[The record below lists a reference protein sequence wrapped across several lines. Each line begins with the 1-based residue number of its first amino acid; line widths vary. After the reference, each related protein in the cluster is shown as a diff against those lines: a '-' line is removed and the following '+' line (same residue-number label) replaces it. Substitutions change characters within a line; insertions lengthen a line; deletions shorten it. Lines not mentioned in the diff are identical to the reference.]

1 MLISSSAIVLSKVR
15 YQDND
20 LIIKC
25 LTRDLGVVSYMI
37 KNISV
42 SKKSKNKFAFFQ
54 LLNILDLETNF
65 NQNRSI
71 QYIKDLKVKYNFI
84 SLHTN
89 IYKSSVV
96 MFLSEILSNIIQSET
111 KDVELFDF
119 IEKSLVWYD
128 KSEESSTFYLIF
140 LMEITHYLG
149 FYPDCTN
156 MHYEYFNLEE
166 GIFENSK
173 NSKYVI
179 KGNSLVLFKRILGI
193 KFDSNKLP
201 FIDKLNKKDILKNI
215 LIYYKLHVDG
225 FKDPK
230 SLKVLNQI
238 FAD

>member
-15 YQDND
+15 YRDND

-25 LTRDLGVVSYMI
+25 FTRDLGVVSYI
-37 KNISV
+37 VKNISV

-54 LLNILDLETNF
+54 LLNIIDLETNF
-65 NQNRSI
+65 NPNRSI
-71 QYIKDLKVKYNFI
+71 QYIKDLKIKYSFK

-96 MFLSEILSNIIQSET
+96 MFLSEILSTIIHNEIE
-111 KDVELFDF
+111 DIELFDF
-119 IEKSLVWYD
+119 IENSLIWYD
-128 KSEESSTFYLIF
+128 QFEDSSAFYLIF
-140 LMEITHYLG
+140 LMKITNYLG

-156 MHYEYFNLEE
+156 MHYNYFNLEE
-166 GIFENSK
+166 GLFENSI

-179 KGNSLVLFKRILGI
+179 SGDSLVSFKIILGI
-193 KFDSNKLP
+193 KFDGNKLP
-201 FIDKLNKKDILKNI
+201 FIDKHKKKDILKNI

>member
-1 MLISSSAIVLSKVR
+1 MIVSTSAIILSKVR

-20 LIIKC
+20 LIVKC
-25 LTRDLGVVSYMI
+25 LTRDLGVVSYMV
-37 KNISV
+37 KNIST

-54 LLNILDLETNF
+54 LLNILDLESNY
-65 NQNRSI
+65 NPNRSI
-71 QYIKDLKVKYNFI
+71 QYIKDLKIRYNFT

-96 MFLSEILSNIIQSET
+96 MFLSEILSNIIHNES
-111 KDVELFDF
+111 KDLELFDF
-119 IEKSLVWYD
+119 IEESFIWYD
-128 KSEESSTFYLIF
+128 KSEDSSSFYLIF
-140 LMEITHYLG
+140 LMKITHYLG

-156 MHYEYFNLEE
+156 MSYNYFNLEE
-166 GIFENSK
+166 GLFETSK

-179 KGNSLVLFKRILGI
+179 QGDSLVLFKTILGI

-201 FIDKLNKKDILKNI
+201 FIDKINKKDILKNI
-215 LIYYKLHVDG
+215 LIYFKLHVDG

-230 SLKVLNQI
+230 SLIVLNQI

>member
-1 MLISSSAIVLSKVR
+1 MLISSPGIILSKVR

-20 LIIKC
+20 LIVKC

-37 KNISV
+37 KNISM

-54 LLNILDLETNF
+54 LLNILDLETNY
-65 NQNRSI
+65 NPNRSI
-71 QYIKDLKVKYNFI
+71 QYIKDLKVKYNFT

-96 MFLSEILSNIIQSET
+96 MFLSEILSNIIHIET
-111 KDVELFDF
+111 KDMELFNF
-119 IEKSLVWYD
+119 IEKSLIWYD
-128 KSEESSTFYLIF
+128 KSEDSSTFYLIF
-140 LMEITHYLG
+140 LMKITHYLG

-156 MHYEYFNLEE
+156 MSYNYFNLEE
-166 GIFENSK
+166 GLFESSK
-173 NSKYVI
+173 NSQYVI
-179 KGNSLVLFKRILGI
+179 EGSSLVLFKTILGI

-201 FIDKLNKKDILKNI
+201 FIDKTNKKDILKNI
-215 LIYYKLHVDG
+215 LIYFKLHVDG

>member
-1 MLISSSAIVLSKVR
+1 MLISSPAIILSKVR

-20 LIIKC
+20 LIVKC

-37 KNISV
+37 KNISM

-54 LLNILDLETNF
+54 LLNILDLETNY
-65 NQNRSI
+65 NPNRSI
-71 QYIKDLKVKYNFI
+71 QYIKDLKVKYNFT

-96 MFLSEILSNIIQSET
+96 MFLSEILSNIIHIET
-111 KDVELFDF
+111 KDMELFDF
-119 IEKSLVWYD
+119 IEKSLIWYD
-128 KSEESSTFYLIF
+128 KSEDSSTFYLIF
-140 LMEITHYLG
+140 LMKITHYLG

-156 MHYEYFNLEE
+156 MSYNYFNLEE
-166 GIFENSK
+166 GLFESSK
-173 NSKYVI
+173 NSQYVI
-179 KGNSLVLFKRILGI
+179 EGSSLVLFKTILGI

-201 FIDKLNKKDILKNI
+201 FIDKTNKKDILKNI
-215 LIYYKLHVDG
+215 LIYFKLHVDG

-238 FAD
+238 FAN

>member
-1 MLISSSAIVLSKVR
+1 MIISTSAIILSKVR
-15 YQDND
+15 YKDND
-20 LIIKC
+20 LIVKC

-37 KNISV
+37 KNIST

-54 LLNILDLETNF
+54 LLNILDLESNY
-65 NQNRSI
+65 NPNRHI
-71 QYIKDLKVKYNFI
+71 QYIKDLKVSYNFT

-96 MFLSEILSNIIQSET
+96 MFLSEILSNIIHIET
-111 KDVELFDF
+111 KDMDLFDF
-119 IEKSLVWYD
+119 IEKSLIWYD
-128 KSEESSTFYLIF
+128 KSEDSSTFYLIF
-140 LMEITHYLG
+140 LMKITHYLG

-156 MHYEYFNLEE
+156 MNYNYFNLEE
-166 GIFENSK
+166 GLFESSK
-173 NSKYVI
+173 NSQYVI
-179 KGNSLVLFKRILGI
+179 QGSSLVLFKTILGI

-201 FIDKLNKKDILKNI
+201 FIDKINKKDILKNI
-215 LIYYKLHVDG
+215 LIYFKLHVDG

>member
-1 MLISSSAIVLSKVR
+1 MLISSPAIILSKVR

-20 LIIKC
+20 LIVKC

-37 KNISV
+37 KNISM

-54 LLNILDLETNF
+54 LLNILDLETNY
-65 NQNRSI
+65 NSNRSI
-71 QYIKDLKVKYNFI
+71 QYIKDLKVKYNFT

-96 MFLSEILSNIIQSET
+96 MFLSEILSNIIHVET
-111 KDVELFDF
+111 KDMELFDF
-119 IEKSLVWYD
+119 IEKSLIWYD
-128 KSEESSTFYLIF
+128 KSEDSSTFYLIF
-140 LMEITHYLG
+140 LMKITHYLG

-156 MHYEYFNLEE
+156 INYNYFNLEE
-166 GIFENSK
+166 GLFESSK
-173 NSKYVI
+173 NSQYVI
-179 KGNSLVLFKRILGI
+179 EGSSLVLFKTILGI

-201 FIDKLNKKDILKNI
+201 FIDKTNKKDILKNI
-215 LIYYKLHVDG
+215 LTYFKLHVDG
-225 FKDPK
+225 FKDLK

>member
-1 MLISSSAIVLSKVR
+1 MLVSSSAIVLSKVR

-25 LTRDLGVVSYMI
+25 LTRDLGVVTYMV

-65 NQNRSI
+65 NPNRSI
-71 QYIKDLKVKYNFI
+71 QYIKDLKIKYSFK

-96 MFLSEILSNIIQSET
+96 MFLSEILSTIIHNEI
-111 KDVELFDF
+111 KDIELFDF
-119 IEKSLVWYD
+119 IESSLIWYD
-128 KSEESSTFYLIF
+128 KSEESSAFYLIF
-140 LMEITHYLG
+140 LMQMTDYLG

-156 MHYEYFNLEE
+156 MHYNYFNLEE
-166 GIFENSK
+166 GLFENSK

-179 KGNSLVLFKRILGI
+179 KGSSLVLFKTILGI

-201 FIDKLNKKDILKNI
+201 FIDKTNKKDILKNI
-215 LIYYKLHVDG
+215 LIYFKLHVDG

>member
-1 MLISSSAIVLSKVR
+1 MLISSPAIILSKVR

-20 LIIKC
+20 LIVKC

-37 KNISV
+37 KNISM

-54 LLNILDLETNF
+54 LLNILDLETNY
-65 NQNRSI
+65 NPNRSI
-71 QYIKDLKVKYNFI
+71 QYIKDLKVKYNFT

-96 MFLSEILSNIIQSET
+96 MFLSEILSNIIHIET
-111 KDVELFDF
+111 KDMDLFDF
-119 IEKSLVWYD
+119 IEKSLIWYD
-128 KSEESSTFYLIF
+128 KSEDSSTFYLIF
-140 LMEITHYLG
+140 LMKITHYLG

-156 MHYEYFNLEE
+156 MSYNYFNLEE
-166 GIFENSK
+166 GLFESSK
-173 NSKYVI
+173 NSQYVI
-179 KGNSLVLFKRILGI
+179 EGSSLALFKTILGI

-201 FIDKLNKKDILKNI
+201 FIDKTNKKDILKNI
-215 LIYYKLHVDG
+215 LIYFKLHVDG

>member
-1 MLISSSAIVLSKVR
+1 MLVSSSAIVLSKVR

-25 LTRDLGVVSYMI
+25 LTRDLGVVSYMV

-54 LLNILDLETNF
+54 LLNILDLETNY
-65 NQNRSI
+65 NPNRSI
-71 QYIKDLKVKYNFI
+71 QYIKDLKIKYSFK

-96 MFLSEILSNIIQSET
+96 MFLSEILSTIIHNEIE
-111 KDVELFDF
+111 DVELFDF
-119 IEKSLVWYD
+119 IEDSLIWYD
-128 KSEESSTFYLIF
+128 QSKDSSAFYLIF
-140 LMEITHYLG
+140 LMKITNYLG

-156 MHYEYFNLEE
+156 MDYNYFNLEE
-166 GIFENSK
+166 GLFENSK

-179 KGNSLVLFKRILGI
+179 SGDDLVLFKTILGI

-201 FIDKLNKKDILKNI
+201 FIDKLKKKYILKNI

>member
-1 MLISSSAIVLSKVR
+1 MLISSPGIILSKVR

-20 LIIKC
+20 LIVKC

-37 KNISV
+37 KNISM

-54 LLNILDLETNF
+54 LLNILDLETNY
-65 NQNRSI
+65 NPNRSI
-71 QYIKDLKVKYNFI
+71 QYIKDLKVKYNFT

-96 MFLSEILSNIIQSET
+96 MFLSEILSNIIHIET
-111 KDVELFDF
+111 KDMELFDF
-119 IEKSLVWYD
+119 IEKSLIWYD
-128 KSEESSTFYLIF
+128 KSEDSSTFYLIF
-140 LMEITHYLG
+140 LMKITHYLG

-156 MHYEYFNLEE
+156 MSYNYFNLEE
-166 GIFENSK
+166 GLFESSK
-173 NSKYVI
+173 NSQYVI
-179 KGNSLVLFKRILGI
+179 EGSSLVLFKTILGI
-193 KFDSNKLP
+193 KFDGNRLP
-201 FIDKLNKKDILKNI
+201 FIDKTNKKDILKNI
-215 LIYYKLHVDG
+215 LIYFKLHVDG

>member
-15 YQDND
+15 YLDND

-25 LTRDLGVVSYMI
+25 FTRDLGVVSYMV

-54 LLNILDLETNF
+54 LLNIIDLETNF
-65 NQNRSI
+65 NPNRSI
-71 QYIKDLKVKYNFI
+71 QYIKDLKIKYSFK

-96 MFLSEILSNIIQSET
+96 MFLSEILSTIIHNEIE
-111 KDVELFDF
+111 DVELFDF
-119 IEKSLVWYD
+119 IEASLIWYD
-128 KSEESSTFYLIF
+128 QSEDSSAFYLIF
-140 LMEITHYLG
+140 LMKITNYLG

-156 MHYEYFNLEE
+156 MNYNYFNLEE
-166 GIFENSK
+166 GLFENSK

-179 KGNSLVLFKRILGI
+179 SGDDLVLFKTILGI

-201 FIDKLNKKDILKNI
+201 FIDKLKKKDILKNI

-225 FKDPK
+225 FKDQK
-230 SLKVLNQI
+230 Y
-238 FAD
+238 

>member
-1 MLISSSAIVLSKVR
+1 MIISTSAIILSKVR

-20 LIIKC
+20 LIVKC

-37 KNISV
+37 KNIST
-42 SKKSKNKFAFFQ
+42 SKKSRNKFAFFQ
-54 LLNILDLETNF
+54 LLNILDLESNY
-65 NQNRSI
+65 NPNRPI
-71 QYIKDLKVKYNFI
+71 QYIKDLKVSYNFT

-96 MFLSEILSNIIQSET
+96 MFLSEILSNIIHNES
-111 KDVELFDF
+111 KDLELFDF
-119 IEKSLVWYD
+119 IEESFIWYD
-128 KSEESSTFYLIF
+128 KSDDSSSFYLIF
-140 LMEITHYLG
+140 LMQITHYLG
-149 FYPDCTN
+149 FYPDCSN
-156 MHYEYFNLEE
+156 MSYNYFNLEE
-166 GIFENSK
+166 GLFETSK

-179 KGNSLVLFKRILGI
+179 EGDSLVLFKTILGI

-201 FIDKLNKKDILKNI
+201 FIDKINKKDILKNI
-215 LIYYKLHVDG
+215 LIYFKLHVDG

>member
-1 MLISSSAIVLSKVR
+1 MLISSPGIILSKVR

-20 LIIKC
+20 LIVKC

-37 KNISV
+37 KNISM

-54 LLNILDLETNF
+54 LLNILDLETNY
-65 NQNRSI
+65 NPNRSI
-71 QYIKDLKVKYNFI
+71 QYIKDLKVKYNFT

-96 MFLSEILSNIIQSET
+96 MFLSEILSNIIHIET
-111 KDVELFDF
+111 KDMELFDF
-119 IEKSLVWYD
+119 IEKSLIWYD
-128 KSEESSTFYLIF
+128 KSEDSSTFYLIF
-140 LMEITHYLG
+140 LMKMTHYLG

-156 MHYEYFNLEE
+156 MSYNYFNLEE
-166 GIFENSK
+166 GLFESSK
-173 NSKYVI
+173 NSQYVI
-179 KGNSLVLFKRILGI
+179 EGSSLVLFKTILGI

-201 FIDKLNKKDILKNI
+201 FIDKTNKKDILKNI
-215 LIYYKLHVDG
+215 LIYFKLHVDG

>member
-1 MLISSSAIVLSKVR
+1 MLVSSSAIVLSKVR

-25 LTRDLGVVSYMI
+25 LTRDLGVVSYMV

-42 SKKSKNKFAFFQ
+42 TKKSKNKFAFFQ

-65 NQNRSI
+65 NPNRSI
-71 QYIKDLKVKYNFI
+71 QYIKDLKIKYSFK

-96 MFLSEILSNIIQSET
+96 MFLSEILSTIIHNEI
-111 KDVELFDF
+111 KDIELFDF
-119 IEKSLVWYD
+119 IESSLIWYD

-140 LMEITHYLG
+140 LMQMTDYLG

-156 MHYEYFNLEE
+156 MHYNYFNLEE
-166 GIFENSK
+166 GLFENSK

-179 KGNSLVLFKRILGI
+179 KGGSLVLFKTILGI

-201 FIDKLNKKDILKNI
+201 FIDKMKKTDILKNI
-215 LIYYKLHVDG
+215 I
-225 FKDPK
+225 
-230 SLKVLNQI
+230 I
-238 FAD
+238 

>member
-1 MLISSSAIVLSKVR
+1 MLISSPGIILSKVR

-20 LIIKC
+20 LIVKC

-37 KNISV
+37 KNISM

-54 LLNILDLETNF
+54 LLNILDLETNY
-65 NQNRSI
+65 NSNRSI
-71 QYIKDLKVKYNFI
+71 QYIKDLKVKYNFT

-96 MFLSEILSNIIQSET
+96 MFLSEILSNIIHVET
-111 KDVELFDF
+111 KDMELFDF
-119 IEKSLVWYD
+119 IEKSLIWYD
-128 KSEESSTFYLIF
+128 KSEDSSTFYLIF
-140 LMEITHYLG
+140 LMKITHYLG

-156 MHYEYFNLEE
+156 MSYNYFNLEE
-166 GIFENSK
+166 GLFESSK
-173 NSKYVI
+173 NSQYVI
-179 KGNSLVLFKRILGI
+179 EGSSLVLFKTILGI

-201 FIDKLNKKDILKNI
+201 FIDKTNKKDILKNI
-215 LIYYKLHVDG
+215 LTYFKLHVDG
-225 FKDPK
+225 FKDLK

>member
-1 MLISSSAIVLSKVR
+1 MLISSPAIILSKVR

-20 LIIKC
+20 LIVKC

-37 KNISV
+37 KNISM

-54 LLNILDLETNF
+54 LLNILDLETNY
-65 NQNRSI
+65 NSNRSI
-71 QYIKDLKVKYNFI
+71 QYIKDLKVKYNFT

-96 MFLSEILSNIIQSET
+96 MFLSEILSNIIHVET
-111 KDVELFDF
+111 KDMELFDF
-119 IEKSLVWYD
+119 IEKSLIWYD
-128 KSEESSTFYLIF
+128 KSEDSSTFYLIF
-140 LMEITHYLG
+140 LMKITHYLG

-156 MHYEYFNLEE
+156 MSYNYFNLEE
-166 GIFENSK
+166 GLFESSK
-173 NSKYVI
+173 NSQYVI
-179 KGNSLVLFKRILGI
+179 EGSSLVLFKMILGI

-201 FIDKLNKKDILKNI
+201 FIDKTNKKDILKNI
-215 LIYYKLHVDG
+215 LTYFKLHVDG
-225 FKDPK
+225 FKDLK

>member
-1 MLISSSAIVLSKVR
+1 MLISSPAIILSKVR

-20 LIIKC
+20 LIVKC

-37 KNISV
+37 KNISM

-54 LLNILDLETNF
+54 LLNILDLETNY
-65 NQNRSI
+65 NSNRSI
-71 QYIKDLKVKYNFI
+71 QYIKDLKVKYNFT

-96 MFLSEILSNIIQSET
+96 MFLSEILSNIIHVET
-111 KDVELFDF
+111 KDMELFDF
-119 IEKSLVWYD
+119 IEKSLIWYD
-128 KSEESSTFYLIF
+128 KSEDSSTFYLIF
-140 LMEITHYLG
+140 LMKITHYLG

-156 MHYEYFNLEE
+156 MNYNYFNLEE
-166 GIFENSK
+166 GLFESSK
-173 NSKYVI
+173 NSQYVI
-179 KGNSLVLFKRILGI
+179 EGSSLVLFKTILGI

-201 FIDKLNKKDILKNI
+201 FIDKIKKKDILKNI
-215 LIYYKLHVDG
+215 IIYYKLHVDG
-225 FKDPK
+225 FKEPK

>member
-1 MLISSSAIVLSKVR
+1 MLVSSSAIVLSKVR

-25 LTRDLGVVSYMI
+25 LTRDLGVVTYMV

-65 NQNRSI
+65 NPNRSI
-71 QYIKDLKVKYNFI
+71 QYIKDLKIKYTFK

-96 MFLSEILSNIIQSET
+96 MFLSEILSTIIHNEI
-111 KDVELFDF
+111 KDIELFDF
-119 IEKSLVWYD
+119 IESSLIWYD
-128 KSEESSTFYLIF
+128 KSEESSAFYLIF
-140 LMEITHYLG
+140 LMQMTDYLG

-156 MHYEYFNLEE
+156 MHYNYFNLEE
-166 GIFENSK
+166 GLFENSK

-179 KGNSLVLFKRILGI
+179 KGSSLVLFKTILGI
-193 KFDSNKLP
+193 KFDSNRLP
-201 FIDKLNKKDILKNI
+201 FIDKIKTVSYTHLTLPT
-215 LIYYKLHVDG
+215 IYSV
-225 FKDPK
+225 
-230 SLKVLNQI
+230 
-238 FAD
+238 

>member
-25 LTRDLGVVSYMI
+25 FTRDLGVVSYMV

-42 SKKSKNKFAFFQ
+42 SKKSKNRFAFFQ
-54 LLNILDLETNF
+54 LLNIIDLETNF
-65 NQNRSI
+65 NPNRSI
-71 QYIKDLKVKYNFI
+71 QYIKDLKIKYSFK
-84 SLHTN
+84 SLNTN

-96 MFLSEILSNIIQSET
+96 MFLSEILSTIIHNEIE
-111 KDVELFDF
+111 DVELFDF
-119 IEKSLVWYD
+119 IEDSLIWYD
-128 KSEESSTFYLIF
+128 QSEDSSAFYLIF
-140 LMEITHYLG
+140 LMKITNYLG

-156 MHYEYFNLEE
+156 MDYNYFNLEE
-166 GIFENSK
+166 GLFENSK

-179 KGNSLVLFKRILGI
+179 SGDDLVLFKTILGI

-201 FIDKLNKKDILKNI
+201 FIDKLKKKDILKNI

>member
-1 MLISSSAIVLSKVR
+1 MLVSSSAIVLSKVR

-25 LTRDLGVVSYMI
+25 LTRDLGVVTYMV

-65 NQNRSI
+65 NPNRSI
-71 QYIKDLKVKYNFI
+71 QYIKDLKIKYNFK

-96 MFLSEILSNIIQSET
+96 MFLSEILSTIIHNEI
-111 KDVELFDF
+111 KDIELFDF
-119 IEKSLVWYD
+119 IESSLIWYD
-128 KSEESSTFYLIF
+128 KSEESSAFYLIF
-140 LMEITHYLG
+140 LMQMTDYLG

-156 MHYEYFNLEE
+156 MHYNYFNLEE
-166 GIFENSK
+166 GLFENSK

-179 KGNSLVLFKRILGI
+179 KGSSLVLFKTILGI

-201 FIDKLNKKDILKNI
+201 FIDKIKKKDILKNI
-215 LIYYKLHVDG
+215 IIYYKLHVDG

-238 FAD
+238 FVD

>member
-1 MLISSSAIVLSKVR
+1 MIVSTSAIILSKVR

-20 LIIKC
+20 LIVKC
-25 LTRDLGVVSYMI
+25 LTRDLGVISYMV
-37 KNISV
+37 KNIST
-42 SKKSKNKFAFFQ
+42 SKNSKNKFAFFQ
-54 LLNILDLETNF
+54 LLNILDLESNY
-65 NQNRSI
+65 NPNRSI
-71 QYIKDLKVKYNFI
+71 QYIKDLKIRYNFT

-96 MFLSEILSNIIQSET
+96 MFLSEILSNIIHNES
-111 KDVELFDF
+111 KDLELFDF
-119 IEKSLVWYD
+119 IEESFIWYD
-128 KSEESSTFYLIF
+128 KSEDSSSFYLIF
-140 LMEITHYLG
+140 LMKITHYLG

-156 MHYEYFNLEE
+156 MSYNYFNLEE
-166 GIFENSK
+166 GLFETSK

-179 KGNSLVLFKRILGI
+179 QGDSLVLFKTILGI

-201 FIDKLNKKDILKNI
+201 FIDKINKKDILKNI
-215 LIYYKLHVDG
+215 LIYFKLHVDG

>member
-1 MLISSSAIVLSKVR
+1 MLISSPAIILSKVR

-20 LIIKC
+20 LIVKC

-37 KNISV
+37 KNISM

-54 LLNILDLETNF
+54 LLNILDLETNY
-65 NQNRSI
+65 NPNRSI
-71 QYIKDLKVKYNFI
+71 QYIKDLKVKYNFT

-96 MFLSEILSNIIQSET
+96 MFLSEILSNIIHIET
-111 KDVELFDF
+111 KDMDLFDF
-119 IEKSLVWYD
+119 IEKSLIWYD
-128 KSEESSTFYLIF
+128 KSEDSSTFYLIF
-140 LMEITHYLG
+140 LMKITHYLG

-156 MHYEYFNLEE
+156 MSYNYFNLEE
-166 GIFENSK
+166 GLFESSK
-173 NSKYVI
+173 NSQYVI
-179 KGNSLVLFKRILGI
+179 EGSSLVLFKTILGI

-201 FIDKLNKKDILKNI
+201 FIDKTNKKDILKNI
-215 LIYYKLHVDG
+215 LTYFKLHVDG
-225 FKDPK
+225 FKDLK

>member
-1 MLISSSAIVLSKVR
+1 MLISSPAIILSKVR

-20 LIIKC
+20 LIVKC

-37 KNISV
+37 KNISM

-54 LLNILDLETNF
+54 LLNILDLETNY
-65 NQNRSI
+65 NSNRSI
-71 QYIKDLKVKYNFI
+71 QYIKDLKVKYNFT

-96 MFLSEILSNIIQSET
+96 MFLSEILSNIIHVET
-111 KDVELFDF
+111 KDMELFDF
-119 IEKSLVWYD
+119 IEKSLIWYD
-128 KSEESSTFYLIF
+128 KSEDSSTFYLIF
-140 LMEITHYLG
+140 LMKITHYLG

-156 MHYEYFNLEE
+156 MNYNYFNLEE
-166 GIFENSK
+166 GLFESSK
-173 NSKYVI
+173 NSQYVI
-179 KGNSLVLFKRILGI
+179 EGSSLVLFKTILGI

-201 FIDKLNKKDILKNI
+201 FIDKTNKKDILKNI
-215 LIYYKLHVDG
+215 LIYFKLHVDG
-225 FKDPK
+225 FKDLK

>member
-1 MLISSSAIVLSKVR
+1 MLVSSSAIVLSKVR

-25 LTRDLGVVSYMI
+25 LTRDLGVVTYMV

-65 NQNRSI
+65 NPNRSI
-71 QYIKDLKVKYNFI
+71 QYIKDLKIKYSFK

-96 MFLSEILSNIIQSET
+96 MFLSEILSAIIHNEI

-119 IEKSLVWYD
+119 IESSLIWYD
-128 KSEESSTFYLIF
+128 KSEDSSTFYLIF
-140 LMEITHYLG
+140 LMEMTDYLG

-156 MHYEYFNLEE
+156 MHYNYFNLEE
-166 GIFENSK
+166 GLFENSK

-179 KGNSLVLFKRILGI
+179 KGSSLVLFKIILGI
-193 KFDSNKLP
+193 KKRPLRDNADAAIRFSFLHILLFCLREWNFDFSQTVTS
-201 FIDKLNKKDILKNI
+201 KK
-215 LIYYKLHVDG
+215 
-225 FKDPK
+225 
-230 SLKVLNQI
+230 
-238 FAD
+238 

>member
-1 MLISSSAIVLSKVR
+1 MLISSPAIILSKVR

-20 LIIKC
+20 LIVKC

-37 KNISV
+37 KNISM

-54 LLNILDLETNF
+54 LLNILDLETNY
-65 NQNRSI
+65 NSNRSI
-71 QYIKDLKVKYNFI
+71 QYIKDLKVKYNFT

-96 MFLSEILSNIIQSET
+96 MFLSEILSNIIHVET
-111 KDVELFDF
+111 KDMELFDF
-119 IEKSLVWYD
+119 IEKSLIWYD
-128 KSEESSTFYLIF
+128 KSEDSSTFYLIF
-140 LMEITHYLG
+140 LMKITHYLG

-156 MHYEYFNLEE
+156 MNYNYFNLEE
-166 GIFENSK
+166 GLFESSK
-173 NSKYVI
+173 NSQYVI
-179 KGNSLVLFKRILGI
+179 EGSSLVLFKTILGI

-201 FIDKLNKKDILKNI
+201 FIDKTNKKDILKNI
-215 LIYYKLHVDG
+215 LTYFKLHVDG
-225 FKDPK
+225 FKDLK

>member
-1 MLISSSAIVLSKVR
+1 MLVSSSAIVLSKVR

-25 LTRDLGVVSYMI
+25 LTRDLGVVTYMV

-65 NQNRSI
+65 NPNRSI
-71 QYIKDLKVKYNFI
+71 QYIKDLKIKYSFK

-96 MFLSEILSNIIQSET
+96 MFLSEILSTIIHNEI
-111 KDVELFDF
+111 KDIELFDF
-119 IEKSLVWYD
+119 IESSLIWYD
-128 KSEESSTFYLIF
+128 KSEESSAFYLIF
-140 LMEITHYLG
+140 LMQMTDYLG

-156 MHYEYFNLEE
+156 THYNYFNLEE
-166 GIFENSK
+166 GLFENSK

-179 KGNSLVLFKRILGI
+179 KGSSLVLFKTILGI

-201 FIDKLNKKDILKNI
+201 FIDKIKKKDILKNI
-215 LIYYKLHVDG
+215 IIYYKLHVDG
-225 FKDPK
+225 FKEPK

>member
-1 MLISSSAIVLSKVR
+1 MLISSPGIILSKVR

-20 LIIKC
+20 LIVKC

-37 KNISV
+37 KNISM

-54 LLNILDLETNF
+54 LLNILDLETNY
-65 NQNRSI
+65 NPNRSI
-71 QYIKDLKVKYNFI
+71 QYIKDLKVKYNFT

-96 MFLSEILSNIIQSET
+96 MFLSEILSNIIHIET
-111 KDVELFDF
+111 KDMELFDF
-119 IEKSLVWYD
+119 IEKSLIWYD
-128 KSEESSTFYLIF
+128 KSEDSSTFYLIF
-140 LMEITHYLG
+140 LMKITHYLG

-156 MHYEYFNLEE
+156 MSYNYFNLEE
-166 GIFENSK
+166 GLFESSK
-173 NSKYVI
+173 NSQYVI
-179 KGNSLVLFKRILGI
+179 EGSSLVLFKTILGI
-193 KFDSNKLP
+193 KFDTNKLP
-201 FIDKLNKKDILKNI
+201 FIDKTNKKDILKNI
-215 LIYYKLHVDG
+215 LIYFKLHVDG

>member
-1 MLISSSAIVLSKVR
+1 MLISSPAIILSKVR

-20 LIIKC
+20 LIVKC

-37 KNISV
+37 KNISM

-54 LLNILDLETNF
+54 LLNILDLETNY
-65 NQNRSI
+65 NPNRSI
-71 QYIKDLKVKYNFI
+71 QYIKDLKVKYNFT

-96 MFLSEILSNIIQSET
+96 MFLSEILSNIIHIET
-111 KDVELFDF
+111 KDMELFDF
-119 IEKSLVWYD
+119 IEKSLIWYD
-128 KSEESSTFYLIF
+128 KSEDSSTFYLIF
-140 LMEITHYLG
+140 LMKITNYLG

-156 MHYEYFNLEE
+156 MSYNYFNLEE
-166 GIFENSK
+166 GLFESSK
-173 NSKYVI
+173 NSQYVI
-179 KGNSLVLFKRILGI
+179 EGSSLVLFKTILGI
-193 KFDSNKLP
+193 KFDTNKLP
-201 FIDKLNKKDILKNI
+201 FIDKTNKKDILKNI
-215 LIYYKLHVDG
+215 LIYFKLHVDG

>member
-1 MLISSSAIVLSKVR
+1 MLISSPGIILSKVR

-20 LIIKC
+20 LIVKC

-37 KNISV
+37 KNISM

-54 LLNILDLETNF
+54 LLNILDLETNY
-65 NQNRSI
+65 NPNRSI
-71 QYIKDLKVKYNFI
+71 QYIKDLKVKYNFT

-96 MFLSEILSNIIQSET
+96 MFLSEILSNIIHIET
-111 KDVELFDF
+111 KDMELFDF
-119 IEKSLVWYD
+119 IEKSLIWYD
-128 KSEESSTFYLIF
+128 KSEDSSTFYLIF
-140 LMEITHYLG
+140 LMKITHYLG

-156 MHYEYFNLEE
+156 MSYNYFNLEE
-166 GIFENSK
+166 GLFESSK
-173 NSKYVI
+173 NSQYVI
-179 KGNSLVLFKRILGI
+179 EGSSLVLFKTILGI
-193 KFDSNKLP
+193 KFDSSKLP
-201 FIDKLNKKDILKNI
+201 FIDKTNKKDILKNI
-215 LIYYKLHVDG
+215 LIYFKLHVDG